1 MSDMNNNTNFDSINE
16 ITSED
21 EIEVVFKAFDV
32 SETTDIHLGENG
44 FKKDGEPSNVIYVY
58 KVTNASILYIGDNS
72 KFVSDK
78 SKQYNNLIITISNK
92 KKSANLSALLDE
104 TNKTSLPY
112 KLDQKGNPQF
122 KVILNSDTV
131 FVDNNKKP
139 IKINLQKVPC
149 YDLLDYKGAAIDIVL
164 TGTSNE
170 FVGKNGETFLYATLS
185 ACQIMIKKPKTAA
198 MFDFL

>member
-1 MSDMNNNTNFDSINE
+1 MNNNTNFDT

-32 SETTDIHLGENG
+32 LDDTTDIHLGENG
-44 FKKDGEPSNVIYVY
+44 FKKDREPSNVIYVC
-58 KVTNASILYIGDNS
+58 KVTNTSILFIGDNS

-92 KKSANLSALLDE
+92 KKWANLSALLDE
-104 TNKTSLPY
+104 TNKTSLSY

-122 KVILNSDTV
+122 KVKLNSDTV
-131 FVDNNKKP
+131 FVDSDKKQ

-149 YDLLDYKGAAIDIVL
+149 TDLLDYNGAAIDIVL
-164 TGTSNE
+164 TGTSKE
-170 FVGKNGETFLYATLS
+170 FKSKNGKTFSYTTLLAS
-185 ACQIMIKKPKTAA
+185 QIMIKKPKTAA